1 MKQTPISATKRKHLE
16 RLMAHN
22 KNNPARKSV
31 HLTYHKK
38 SSNRIVKRKVDP
50 LSMRGE
56 VMVAFDHKRKAI
68 RSFHLGRIRKME
80 KTAFWAGFEKK
91 ANVAAEL
98 GGLGMLAVPSAMHLA
113 RRPLKEDTVHKLE
126 LAGLGTLAA
135 PYAWQ
140 LGKKIL
146 KKGK

>member
-1 MKQTPISATKRKHLE
+1 MNRTLISATKKKHLE

-22 KNNPARKSV
+22 KNNPIRKSV

-50 LSMRGE
+50 LTMRGD

-68 RSFHLGRIRKME
+68 RSFHLGRIKKMD
-80 KTAFWAGFEKK
+80 KVAFWEGFEKK

-98 GGLGMLAVPSAMHLA
+98 GGLGVLAVPSAMHLA
-113 RRPLKEDTVHKLE
+113 RRPLKEDTAHKLE
-126 LAGLGTLAA
+126 LVGLGALAA

-140 LGKKIL
+140 VGKKIL